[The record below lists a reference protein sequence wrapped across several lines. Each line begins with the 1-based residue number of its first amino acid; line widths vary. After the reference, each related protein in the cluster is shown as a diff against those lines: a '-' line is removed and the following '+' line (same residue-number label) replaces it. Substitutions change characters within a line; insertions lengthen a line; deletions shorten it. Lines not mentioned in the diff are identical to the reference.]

1 MPDRSPS
8 SKYRLVCRW
17 EPPFPVCSLSLLPG
31 PVEQDTNYLFKK
43 ESKDGPLTQLP
54 ASRRLAGPLHP
65 PHPPR
70 PSLPAAPAPASTQL
84 AASCRGSGEQF
95 GGPGRAAEAMEA
107 SAGGCSSDCRGAAP
121 SRAGVV
127 RAGWAAEGEWTQGLL
142 PQQHTG
148 FCGPSIVLVGARPGP
163 LGVLED
169 GNCWRHR
176 ETGGQDWSMHRTASI
191 CLVAQRQSGK
201 SCSYSW
207 TLLKKQ
213 SAPRSAF

>member
-17 EPPFPVCSLSLLPG
+17 EPRFPVCSLSLLPG
-31 PVEQDTNYLFKK
+31 PVAQDTNYLFKK

-107 SAGGCSSDCRGAAP
+107 SAGDDKDPGDLQAHRPAAP
-121 SRAGVV
+121 
-127 RAGWAAEGEWTQGLL
+127 AA
-142 PQQHTG
+142 
-148 FCGPSIVLVGARPGP
+148 V
-163 LGVLED
+163 
-169 GNCWRHR
+169 
-176 ETGGQDWSMHRTASI
+176 
-191 CLVAQRQSGK
+191 
-201 SCSYSW
+201 
-207 TLLKKQ
+207 Q
-213 SAPRSAF
+213 SAKCQGVGWGPRAARRRGRSARQAACPPSLLAAAAQLSAAGGSAARVSTARAHPPRSISFS